1 MKLYLNKISLTL
13 FLNRM
18 KFHNPLELTGA
29 VLSMLTFVCDI
40 VTDVLVAVFYFHHE
54 HYNWAALTMTLI
66 IIPGWI
72 VSFFSWCW
80 QKEDADRKVTWRLIV
95 IHVCCLSPLWRYY
108 HTLIALISQ
117 KPGPVGS
124 YSESLRDVSM
134 LRLIEG
140 VCEATPQLILQL
152 YIVLKGTKQTDVVA
166 LISCL
171 FSLISG

>member
-1 MKLYLNKISLTL
+1 M
-13 FLNRM
+13 M
-18 KFHNPLELTGA
+18 DNPCELTGA
-29 VLSMLTFVCDI
+29 ILSMLTFVCDI
-40 VTDVLVAVFYFHHE
+40 ITDVLVATFYFHHN
-54 HYNWAALTMTLI
+54 HYNWGALTLMLI

-80 QKEDADRKVTWRLIV
+80 QKEDAEAKINTKRVL
-95 IHVCCLSPLWRYY
+95 IHVLCLAPLWRYY
-108 HTLIALISQ
+108 HTLIALVRQ
-117 KPGPVGS
+117 EAGPVGT

-166 LISCL
+166 LVSCF
-171 FSLISG
+171 FSLISGNF